1 MGTTR
6 SQSFWKFWKMFF
18 LSLLEVAE
26 IQTRLFGWM
35 ESVRYFFSTIPE
47 EKWGL
52 LVVNLFGNFGKC
64 SSSRYWKLPKFKPD
78 FLVEWKASDI
88 SFLSFFFNLLNRCN
102 KATYTIPFVMNEHS
116 VYWVIKETCMKI
128 RQLFNFS
135 QVVPYCLG
143 QGEGFFFSSIH
154 WFTHWKYVLD
164 KIVACSLKTLMI
176 KITVQFQKHNA
187 MIATENFFSGG
198 GGSLG

>member
-1 MGTTR
+1 MNFTPREKRETRRGAALGCRVSPRVGWFSRTLGFHSLYYPWGKMGTTR

-35 ESVRYFFSTIPE
+35 ESVRYFFSFFFFLTYLI
-47 EKWGL
+47 G
-52 LVVNLFGNFGKC
+52 VI
-64 SSSRYWKLPKFKPD
+64 RLP
-78 FLVEWKASDI
+78 I
-88 SFLSFFFNLLNRCN
+88 RFLSLWMNTVYTELLKKLVWKSDNYLIFHKLYLIVSDR
-102 KATYTIPFVMNEHS
+102 V
-116 VYWVIKETCMKI
+116 
-128 RQLFNFS
+128 RD
-135 QVVPYCLG
+135 
-143 QGEGFFFSSIH
+143 FFFSSIH

-198 GGSLG
+198 GGGSLG